1 MLNQQHELWRVIQ
14 GFNRDAPMAWPT
26 WLRQV
31 LYACVCLAFFGIL
44 WPLWLSELR
53 QDVRLAQETHAR
65 LRAEFSA
72 KLIRI
77 APLESLQIKH
87 SRLSLRLAVLEK
99 QLPGPNETAIF
110 LADMSRAGRA
120 HHLRYEHIRPA
131 EMSRQLPYVQQNIA
145 LRVSGRYQDL
155 AGFAAELADLN
166 WLVSLHS
173 FTLVPSKDGALLMD
187 AIVRTLRP
195 INMLPNANDAKVSP

>member
-1 MLNQQHELWRVIQ
+1 MQTQLHELWSVIQ
-14 GFNRDAPMAWPT
+14 GLHRDAAMTWPA

-31 LYACVCLAFFGIL
+31 LYICVCLAFFGLL
-44 WPLWLSELR
+44 WPLLLSELR
-53 QDVRLAQETHAR
+53 QEVRFAQETHAR

-72 KLIRI
+72 KLIRT

-87 SRLSLRLAVLEK
+87 SRLELRLALLEK

-110 LADMSRAGRA
+110 WADMSRAARA
-120 HHLRYEHIRPA
+120 HHLRYELMRPA

-145 LRVSGRYQDL
+145 LRVNGRYQDL
-155 AGFAAELADLN
+155 AGFAAELADFN
-166 WLVSLHS
+166 WLVSIQS
-173 FTLVPSKDGALLMD
+173 FTLVPSKDGALSMD

-195 INMLPNANDAKVSP
+195 LNMLPNANDAKVSP